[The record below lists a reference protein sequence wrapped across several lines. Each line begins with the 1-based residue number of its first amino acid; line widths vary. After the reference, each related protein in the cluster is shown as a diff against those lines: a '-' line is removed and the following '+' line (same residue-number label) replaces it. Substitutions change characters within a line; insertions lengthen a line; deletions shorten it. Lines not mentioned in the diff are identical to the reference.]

1 VLDLGG
7 EEESQEIRHVR
18 WLDPHLEDCHS
29 GLVGSGAIEEIKVKD
44 KARLE
49 EGVEKRDRVEVLRES
64 EDAGAVYLGTGLL
77 VYRPMY
83 AGLKKGEMGKFMT
96 RATHQYFFWH

>member
-1 VLDLGG
+1 
-7 EEESQEIRHVR
+7 
-18 WLDPHLEDCHS
+18 
-29 GLVGSGAIEEIKVKD
+29 VKD